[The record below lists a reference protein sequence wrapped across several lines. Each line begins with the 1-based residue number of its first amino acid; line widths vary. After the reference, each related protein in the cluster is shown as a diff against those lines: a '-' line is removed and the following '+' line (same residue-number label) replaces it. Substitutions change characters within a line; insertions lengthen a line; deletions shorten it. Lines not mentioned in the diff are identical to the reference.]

1 MSKHSTILISRNYYQ
16 IALITLFVVFLWVA
30 ISVYRALSTPAPIGV
45 DASTLSPVSPTID
58 QATVASLSARTQL
71 SQSAATIVQSLVAT
85 SSASFAPPSPI
96 VQAQIATTSASSAP
110 SPTP

>member
-85 SSASFAPPSPI
+85 SSATPPPSPI